1 MPIRMQRFRKE
12 FLERKVRTM
21 IEEKALVAVAYVGNM
36 NHSDK
41 TMVRQELAKAEAT
54 ISFTKSTLQRM
65 ALDSMGHASLVP
77 LLRGETSIIAGP
89 AEVST
94 AIALQAISK
103 QLPDF
108 TVLGASLHQRRLL
121 QARFEDLYPPAT
133 PATPS
138 HPQPHPANLAE
149 AHPNNTCLTLFT
161 DRAWLR
167 SSMTSA
173 DSPRSLLLRWCT
185 QIC

>member
-12 FLERKVRTM
+12 FLERKLRTM

-121 QARFEDLYPPAT
+121 QFNDISRLATLPPAEVVHT
-133 PATPS
+133 NMLMQMAPGASLQVPNVGAYLVAVLQMHTDALGAAQGAT
-138 HPQPHPANLAE
+138 
-149 AHPNNTCLTLFT
+149 
-161 DRAWLR
+161 
-167 SSMTSA
+167 A
-173 DSPRSLLLRWCT
+173 DDA
-185 QIC
+185 